1 MADNDITLE
10 SIADEGAR
18 NTAQSLINTA
28 VTTAKTDAES
38 QINALKSAHDTAM
51 SDMQKKLDD
60 MELAAAGSGIGAV
73 TGSGGE
79 LTTRQRELLAK
90 READRSEAERVK
102 AIQSKDVE
110 IQSLKAEK
118 LDRLKTEA
126 VAAGVPEGL
135 IALAESPEALEV
147 EITRYK
153 LYRGETTETR
163 QPSSNPTATTSSAP
177 ATGDSDALSAMTN
190 LLRSAGMPG

>member
-1 MADNDITLE
+1 MAENDITLE

-110 IQSLKAEK
+110 IQ
-118 LDRLKTEA
+118 
-126 VAAGVPEGL
+126 GL
-135 IALAESPEALEV
+135 
-147 EITRYK
+147 
-153 LYRGETTETR
+153 
-163 QPSSNPTATTSSAP
+163 
-177 ATGDSDALSAMTN
+177 
-190 LLRSAGMPG
+190 